1 MQAIA
6 STILDIVAVG
16 SADLYRSSY
25 AFFFV
30 PGIHSAILVTLLFAE
45 RRL

>member
-1 MQAIA
+1 MQALA
-6 STILDIVAVG
+6 STTPDVVAVG
-16 SADLYRSSY
+16 SSDLYRSSY

-30 PGIHSAILVTLLFAE
+30 PGVHSAILVTLLFAE